1 MGQVD
6 SIATLLSKFWNR
18 SAINEARARIAATA
32 PHRPYLDQA
41 LLLLELGR
49 RAADPVE
56 ALPRGSRPA
65 ALVGLYRDAVHAAL
79 FYLRRA
85 EGGGA
90 ASADPAG
97 ASLASLWAAS
107 GPALLAAAGSEAK
120 LGAARAVILDRSALE
135 TISSASEDDATAA
148 RQLAE
153 GLTGSLG
160 ADERRLERLLTRR
173 WLRAAGAAALVL
185 LLVFGVSK
193 IFAAKDLAQGRPMVT
208 SSVDPVCPSHPQ
220 CAGLLFHTKVDT
232 NPWVEIDLGSMMKV
246 SRVDVTNRLD
256 CCDDRAF
263 PLVVELG
270 NAQKVFTPVARRD
283 TTFKTWSAKF
293 PARSARYVRLTVQKA
308 TALHLSELHVY

>member
-18 SAINEARARIAATA
+18 SAISEARARITATA
-32 PHRPYLDQA
+32 PHRPYLDQG

-85 EGGGA
+85 EGGA

-97 ASLASLWAAS
+97 ASLASLWAES

-120 LGAARAVILDRSALE
+120 LSAARAVLLDRSALE
-135 TISSASEDDATAA
+135 TITAASEDDAASA

-153 GLTGSLG
+153 GLMGSLG

-173 WLRAAGAAALVL
+173 WLRVAGAAALA
-185 LLVFGVSK
+185 LLVAFGVARL
-193 IFAAKDLAQGRPMVT
+193 FEPKDLAAGRPLSP
-208 SSVDPVCPSHPQ
+208 SSADPACPGAPVC
-220 CAGLLFHTKVDT
+220 ADMLFHTKT
-232 NPWVEIDLGSMMKV
+232 EANPWVEIDLGAMKTV
-246 SRVDVTNRLD
+246 SRVEVANRLD
-256 CCDDRAF
+256 CCQDRAF
-263 PLVVELG
+263 PLVIELG
-270 NAQKVFTPVARRD
+270 NAQKVFVPVARRD
-283 TTFKTWSAKF
+283 TDFKTWSAKF
-293 PARSARYVRLTVQKA
+293 PPRSARFVRLTVQKS
-308 TALHLSELHVY
+308 TAFHLSGLHIY